1 MPRIMQ
7 PIRQNGLTYTGEGF
21 TGERLLAVTGLL
33 LTVISTVLLID
44 LTLKQ
49 RNQTKLELEELKKK
63 NGNS

>member
-1 MPRIMQ
+1 MQ
-7 PIRQNGLTYTGEGF
+7 PIRQTAFNYTGEGF

-49 RNQTKLELEELKKK
+49 RKHTKMEMDEFQKKK
-63 NGNS
+63 GTLN

>member
-1 MPRIMQ
+1 MIARQ
-7 PIRQNGLTYTGEGF
+7 PIRQNFNYTGEGF

-33 LTVISTVLLID
+33 LTVISTILLID

-49 RNQTKLELEELKKK
+49 RKQTKMEVEEFKKK